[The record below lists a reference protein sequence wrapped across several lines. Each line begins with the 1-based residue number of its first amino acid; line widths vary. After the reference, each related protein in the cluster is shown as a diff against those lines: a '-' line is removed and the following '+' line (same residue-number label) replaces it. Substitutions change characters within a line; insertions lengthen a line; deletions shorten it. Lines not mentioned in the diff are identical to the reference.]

1 MSDGITLE
9 RLEIPPAGIQT
20 AIGQVSRFA
29 SRGGPMVTLPAH
41 DGMFLNRDDALHL
54 AAAIASI
61 EDPPRGEA

>member
-41 DGMFLNRDDALHL
+41 DGMFLNRADALHL

-61 EDPPRGEA
+61 AGPPGGEA